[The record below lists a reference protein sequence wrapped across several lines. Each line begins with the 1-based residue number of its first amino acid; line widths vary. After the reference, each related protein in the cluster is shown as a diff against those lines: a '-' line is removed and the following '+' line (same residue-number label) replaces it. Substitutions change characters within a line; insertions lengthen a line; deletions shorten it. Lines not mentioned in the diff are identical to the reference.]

1 MDPLA
6 LVVAGVAAGA
16 ILLIVIGLAGNSPVD
31 PVQARLTQLGSMQA
45 KNLEELEL
53 QQPIIDRT
61 LRPLMARLS
70 GRMSKMAS
78 ASFTQTTEKRLAI
91 AGNPGNMRVADW
103 LGIKAIGAAVGGLI
117 FFALFVFPG
126 VISFVPFPVSLIM
139 IPIGVMFGYTIPEF
153 WLGGRVKK
161 RQKAILLQI
170 PDALDLLTI
179 SVRAGLGFDGA
190 LGKVVEKLKGP
201 LTEEFRR
208 ALAEIRVG
216 KPRRDA
222 LRDIIPRTEVPALTN
237 FIGAIIQAEQ
247 LGVSISKVLQVQ
259 SEQLRIERR
268 QRAEEMAAK
277 APIKMLFPLVGCIF
291 PSLFIVILGPAI
303 ILIMINLG
311 SGAGSAASGVASAT
325 RGVARNLDRT
335 TVLAERLETA
345 GSLWAKFMGLM
356 GRPSLTV
363 GGRSLA
369 AREQRDPHDVH
380 ALPDRRGVRVQA
392 GPRRGAGRPVRAPG
406 TAGVDGAGAARAW
419 RGRGPRAASRDD
431 RRHGDRRRRP
441 GRGPRGPVGRACL
454 RGRGLVVPPARAGR
468 RPTSGAGSARL
479 ERTDGHIASTC
490 ERVDRRAA
498 GSDSQCGDHPLA
510 SFVDWAG
517 PWRVDPG
524 ATNSSRAAA
533 LRSS

>member
-1 MDPLA
+1 MDPIA
-6 LVVAGVAAGA
+6 LVVGLVAAGA
-16 ILLIVIGLAGNSPVD
+16 ILLIVVGLAGNSPVD

-45 KNLEELEL
+45 KNLEDLEL
-53 QQPIIDRT
+53 QQPLIDRT
-61 LRPLMARLS
+61 LRPLANRLS
-70 GRMSKMAS
+70 GRMSRVAS
-78 ASFTQTTEKRLAI
+78 TSFSQSTEKRLAL

-103 LGIKAIGAAVGGLI
+103 LGIKAIGAIVGGVL
-117 FFALFVFPG
+117 FGLLFVIPG
-126 VISFVPFPVSLIM
+126 VIGFVPFPINLVM
-139 IPIGVMFGYTIPEF
+139 IPVGVMFGYTIPEF
-153 WLGGRVKK
+153 WLGGRVRK

-311 SGAGSAASGVASAT
+311 GASPGS
-325 RGVARNLDRT
+325 
-335 TVLAERLETA
+335 
-345 GSLWAKFMGLM
+345 
-356 GRPSLTV
+356 
-363 GGRSLA
+363 
-369 AREQRDPHDVH
+369 Q
-380 ALPDRRGVRVQA
+380 
-392 GPRRGAGRPVRAPG
+392 
-406 TAGVDGAGAARAW
+406 
-419 RGRGPRAASRDD
+419 
-431 RRHGDRRRRP
+431 
-441 GRGPRGPVGRACL
+441 
-454 RGRGLVVPPARAGR
+454 
-468 RPTSGAGSARL
+468 
-479 ERTDGHIASTC
+479 
-490 ERVDRRAA
+490 
-498 GSDSQCGDHPLA
+498 
-510 SFVDWAG
+510 
-517 PWRVDPG
+517 
-524 ATNSSRAAA
+524 
-533 LRSS
+533 